1 METSTRS
8 GRWLVSGVLG
18 LAVLGAAGCS
28 ADANPSSQ
36 QAGPA
41 VVLNAPADSGLSK
54 PPSSKTADVRTTG
67 GAGTA
72 ISAVTPD
79 RDVAT
84 KKVPA
89 AKPKSI
95 NDSPDSPPSPRTP
108 PSADT
113 P

>member
-95 NDSPDSPPSPRTP
+95 NDTPDSP

>member
-95 NDSPDSPPSPRTP
+95 NDSPDSPPS
-108 PSADT
+108 ADT